1 LFLFTAHEDTGMMGT
16 LFIGPPDEV
25 FDWREHIP
33 MLTGIGIGIL
43 AGVVLMMAG
52 ISFFRAE
59 SEQSMKE
66 YYYSV
71 VAMNEVKS
79 KVLD

>member
-1 LFLFTAHEDTGMMGT
+1 MMGT

-43 AGVVLMMAG
+43 AGVLLMMAG